1 MPDSVTNRKYHSLSV
16 WSETPTTNWIIEF
29 GGSRYGSSYLS
40 DTRFIEISEYMYT
53 LVDTMCINNRMIEGC
68 GFMCDCTRPQ
78 NKINYFYCIALK
90 F

>member
-1 MPDSVTNRKYHSLSV
+1 
-16 WSETPTTNWIIEF
+16 
-29 GGSRYGSSYLS
+29 
-40 DTRFIEISEYMYT
+40 MYT